1 VILLVEDEPAVRE
14 VGVKVLGR
22 QGYKVLAADNGRTA
36 LDLWSVHRDEIAL
49 LLTDVVMPGGVSG
62 LELARRLQAEKPAL
76 RVIYTSGYN
85 REVAGDEE
93 AMRQGMNYL
102 AKPYEIERLFL
113 LVREV
118 LDGPV
123 TPATI
128 RPAGS

>member
-1 VILLVEDEPAVRE
+1 
-14 VGVKVLGR
+14 
-22 QGYKVLAADNGRTA
+22 
-36 LDLWSVHRDEIAL
+36 
-49 LLTDVVMPGGVSG
+49 
-62 LELARRLQAEKPAL
+62 LARRLQAEKPAL